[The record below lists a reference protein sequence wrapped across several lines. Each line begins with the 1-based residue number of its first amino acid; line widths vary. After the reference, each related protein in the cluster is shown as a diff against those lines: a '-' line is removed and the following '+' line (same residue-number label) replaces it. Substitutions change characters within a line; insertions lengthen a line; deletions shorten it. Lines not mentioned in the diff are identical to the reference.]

1 MVELEDLIKERGRI
15 TNIDYQ
21 TYWIYKELKHT
32 NALLEEQIKVN
43 RYLVRLIE
51 HMLEKSD
58 NPERMRQAVKM
69 EMGRGIR

>member
-21 TYWIYKELKHT
+21 TYWIYKELKYT

-58 NPERMRQAVKM
+58 NPERMRQAVRM

>member
-21 TYWIYKELKHT
+21 TYWIHKELKHT

-43 RYLVRLIE
+43 MYLVRLIE

>member
-1 MVELEDLIKERGRI
+1 MTEKDYSSQLGKI

-21 TYWIYKELKHT
+21 TYWTLKELRKT
-32 NALLEEQIKVN
+32 NELIEQQNKLIH
-43 RYLVRLIE
+43 YGIRLFE

-58 NPERMRQAVKM
+58 NPERMRKSIRM